1 MTPRLV
7 LNYEYYTYR
16 NDYDAESTSNLITFD
31 YDAVI
36 QLPKK
41 LRAKLVSSVPPCPRS
56 VPRVGMVPSPP
67 CERKYSVTPKVSSA
81 TPSNCW

>member
-16 NDYDAESTSNLITFD
+16 NDSDEESTSNLITFD

-36 QLPKK
+36 QLPK
-41 LRAKLVSSVPPCPRS
+41 S
-56 VPRVGMVPSPP
+56 
-67 CERKYSVTPKVSSA
+67 CERSWCQLYPRASAVSHGCGMTPLPLVKES
-81 TPSNCW
+81 TM